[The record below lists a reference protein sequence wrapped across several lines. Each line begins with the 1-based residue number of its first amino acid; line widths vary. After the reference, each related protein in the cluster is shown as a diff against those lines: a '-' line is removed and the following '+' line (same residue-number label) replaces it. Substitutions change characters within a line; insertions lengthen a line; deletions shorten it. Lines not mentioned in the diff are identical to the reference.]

1 MIVLNKILRDILKKI
16 MNLSKIFHTVYFF
29 SFLKDKLTFY
39 WLWNRKLNILCRSCR
54 CQVAWVLW
62 TGLYCS
68 FWKVDF
74 DHTSDH
80 MCLCIG
86 SFVWNRIALKAP
98 VQLLT
103 QEIWDESM
111 LFFRYCLLPIQ
122 IIFVLHI
129 YFIFKIKENNLLLW
143 E

>member
-1 MIVLNKILRDILKKI
+1 
-16 MNLSKIFHTVYFF
+16 
-29 SFLKDKLTFY
+29 
-39 WLWNRKLNILCRSCR
+39 
-54 CQVAWVLW
+54 
-62 TGLYCS
+62 
-68 FWKVDF
+68 
-74 DHTSDH
+74 

-129 YFIFKIKENNLLLW
+129 YFIFKIKENNLML
-143 E
+143 